1 MRSPTSPL
9 ADLLLEEIAAHGPIP
24 FRDFMERALYHP
36 EHGYYAS
43 GKAQTGRRGDF
54 FTNVSVGPLFGR
66 LLARQLVEM
75 WDRLARPVPFTIVE
89 QGAHSGELAQDLLTG
104 LEELAGD
111 CFAATEYHLVEPISA
126 LRVSQS
132 NRLAPFAQKVRWFA
146 GLSDLPRFTGVHLSN
161 ELVDAFPVHLMRWT
175 GHAWLECYVD
185 FSGGALCLTDGH
197 LSSGR
202 LPSFLSALPE
212 LPPGY
217 ELEINLAALDWI
229 EQLAAK
235 LQRGFVLLVDYGFS
249 QEELYRP
256 DRVGG
261 TLSAYAAHQRESNPL
276 ARPGE
281 VDLTA
286 HVNFTALARG
296 AISRGLR
303 LHGFT
308 DQHHFMV
315 GLGRLHFPD
324 QSDSSQLNSKELRA
338 FQTLMH
344 PTLMGRAFK
353 ALCLSRNVDPARL
366 AGFQFAR
373 DAAESLGLPSV

>member
-1 MRSPTSPL
+1 MWER
-9 ADLLLEEIAAHGPIP
+9 LE
-24 FRDFMERALYHP
+24 
-36 EHGYYAS
+36 
-43 GKAQTGRRGDF
+43 
-54 FTNVSVGPLFGR
+54 
-66 LLARQLVEM
+66 
-75 WDRLARPVPFTIVE
+75 RPVPFTIVE

-132 NRLAPFAQKVRWFA
+132 NRLAPFAEKIRWFES
-146 GLSDLPRFTGVHLSN
+146 LSDLPSFTGVHLSN
-161 ELVDAFPVHLMRWT
+161 ELVDAFPVHLVRWT
-175 GHAWLECYVD
+175 GDVWLERHVD
-185 FSGGALCLTDGH
+185 VSGGALCFTDGH

-202 LPSFLSALPE
+202 LPSFLNELPE

-229 EQLAAK
+229 EGLAAR

-261 TLSAYAAHQRESNPL
+261 TLSAYAAHQREPNPL

-286 HVNFTALARG
+286 HVNFTALAGR

-324 QSDSSQLNSKELRA
+324 QSDPSQLNSKELRA